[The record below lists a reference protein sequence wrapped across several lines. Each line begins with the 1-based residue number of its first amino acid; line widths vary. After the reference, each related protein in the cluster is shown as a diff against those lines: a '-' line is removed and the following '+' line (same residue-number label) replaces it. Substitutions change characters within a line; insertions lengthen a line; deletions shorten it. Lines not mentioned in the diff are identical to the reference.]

1 MARSPTAGRA
11 GGGQRPPRTPGRAPA
26 GAAAGPVRGAA
37 REIDPPK
44 PKVSPAQFAR
54 EVRVEGRKI
63 TWPSR
68 KETWITSVMVGIM
81 VVISAIFFSVVDGT
95 LSFLL
100 QQALNLVSA

>member
-1 MARSPTAGRA
+1 MARSPTAGRT
-11 GGGQRPPRTPGRAPA
+11 GGGQRPPRTPGRSSAAPA
-26 GAAAGPVRGAA
+26 APVRGAA

-44 PKVSPAQFAR
+44 AKVSPAQFAR
-54 EVRVEGRKI
+54 EVRAEGRKI

-100 QQALNLVSA
+100 QQALELVSA

>member
-1 MARSPTAGRA
+1 MARSPTAGRS
-11 GGGQRPPRTPGRAPA
+11 GGGPRPPRTGGRAPA
-26 GAAAGPVRGAA
+26 APAAPVRGAA

-44 PKVSPAQFAR
+44 PKVSPAQFLR
-54 EVRVEGRKI
+54 EVRTEGRKI

-81 VVISAIFFSVVDGT
+81 VVLASAFFALVDGT

-100 QQALNLVSA
+100 QQALELVSA